1 MGGLLIVLT
10 TFLPVFD
17 SWSISAQ
24 KKRLGSQ
31 KSTATDLHA
40 GGRIPEISRI
50 TSRTGART

>member
-17 SWSISAQ
+17 SWSISPQ
-24 KKRLGSQ
+24 KFVWDSRHRQISR
-31 KSTATDLHA
+31 SA